1 MAIHTWPLNLKLGVQ
16 SVQIATLDIRV
27 GLFILGHFTSQNRIS
42 KKIEKIKIRNFWILK
57 PCSLH
62 SKSLTVHNSR
72 MHWSKS
78 NNDLEVNDE
87 IGCFL
92 KLLPIQFSFSIIE
105 VAKVQ
110 NHKIIFP
117 DAKNYPYFFGLNN
130 HVPQQGISK
139 TGEPQNQM

>member
-16 SVQIATLDIRV
+16 SVHIATLDIRV
-27 GLFILGHFTSQNRIS
+27 GLFILGHFTPHNRIS
-42 KKIEKIKIRNFWILK
+42 KKMGKNSDLE

-62 SKSLTVHNSR
+62 SKSLTVHNSSSR